1 MRSISVAPLA
11 ATALAMAG
19 VSGGA
24 ALAAEDMRISGP
36 HVHANLA
43 VYFVHGSSVGGPV
56 PLTLQ
61 EALAKGHVQVIET
74 GRVNELQ
81 IENVGAEQVFIQAG
95 DIVKGGKQDRVL
107 TVSFLLPANSGRLPI
122 ASFCVEQG
130 RWAARGKEDQGKFS
144 SAGEAMPSR
153 SALLAMAA
161 PPPERQPDSGRPASG
176 RPESARPEASN
187 SSAAQRVTREY
198 DELGKKQREVWDSV
212 ASTQKKLSRGL
223 NAPVAS
229 PQSAS
234 SLQLALENEK
244 LKDARTA
251 YVGALQAS
259 GEKDTDV
266 VGYVVAINGK
276 MSAANLYPSNALF
289 RKMWSKQLAAVVTE
303 AIGEI
308 PGAAPAAAAPPTPAA
323 ATEFLAEAEKGK
335 TYERAAAAGARQEV
349 RDADKSLYNEA
360 RSADG
365 KWIHRSYLAK

>member
-1 MRSISVAPLA
+1 MRFISVAPLA
-11 ATALAMAG
+11 AAAFATAGASAG
-19 VSGGA
+19 PRSPIRARASRVRTS
-24 ALAAEDMRISGP
+24 
-36 HVHANLA
+36 HANLA
-43 VYFVHGSSVGGPV
+43 VYFVHGASAGGPV

-61 EALAKGHVQVIET
+61 EALAKGQVQVVET

-81 IENVGAEQVFIQAG
+81 IENTGAEQVFIQAG

-130 RWAARGKEDQGKFS
+130 RWSARGKEDQAKFS

-161 PPPERQPDSGRPASG
+161 PPPDRRPRPQPQGGPNDWQLARRHARRRASTT
-176 RPESARPEASN
+176 RSQASSARFG
-187 SSAAQRVTREY
+187 TRSPP
-198 DELGKKQREVWDSV
+198 R
-212 ASTQKKLSRGL
+212 QKKLSQGL

-244 LKDARTA
+244 LKEARTA
-251 YVGALQAS
+251 YIGALQPA
-259 GEKDTDV
+259 GEKDADI

-289 RKMWSKQLAAVVTE
+289 RKMWEQAAGGRRHRGDRRE
-303 AIGEI
+303 RRARRL
-308 PGAAPAAAAPPTPAA
+308 PPPPPAPAPAA
-323 ATEFLAEAEKGK
+323 ATEFLADGREGQDL
-335 TYERAAAAGARQEV
+335 RAAGCCRHAPGGPRRRQVAIKRVARA
-349 RDADKSLYNEA
+349 RDSL
-360 RSADG
+360 
-365 KWIHRSYLAK
+365 

>member
-1 MRSISVAPLA
+1 MRFISVAPLA
-11 ATALAMAG
+11 AAALATAG
-19 VSGGA
+19 ASGGA
-24 ALAAEDMRISGP
+24 ALADQGTRISGP
-36 HVHANLA
+36 HAHANLA
-43 VYFVHGSSVGGPV
+43 VYFVHGVSAGGAV

-61 EALAKGHVQVIET
+61 EALAKGQVQVVET

-81 IENVGAEQVFIQAG
+81 IENTGSEQVFIQAG

-130 RWAARGKEDQGKFS
+130 RWSARGKEDQAKFS

-161 PPPERQPDSGRPASG
+161 PPPAKEQAQPQGGAATTGSLP
-176 RPESARPEASN
+176 
-187 SSAAQRVTREY
+187 SAAMRVGREH
-198 DELGKKQREVWDSV
+198 DEVSSKQRQVWDSV
-212 ASTQKKLSRGL
+212 AVTQRKLSQGL

-244 LKDARTA
+244 LKEARTA
-251 YVGALQAS
+251 YIGALQPA
-259 GEKDTDV
+259 GEKDGDI

-303 AIGEI
+303 AIGETTASA
-308 PGAAPAAAAPPTPAA
+308 PTAAMPPAPAPAA
-323 ATEFLAEAEKGK
+323 ATEFLAAAEKGQS
-335 TYERAAAAGARQEV
+335 YERAVAAGTRQEV
-349 RDADKSLYNEA
+349 READKSLYNEA

-365 KWIHRSYLAK
+365 KWIHRNYLAK

>member
-1 MRSISVAPLA
+1 MRFISVAPLA
-11 ATALAMAG
+11 AAALATAG
-19 VSGGA
+19 ASGGA
-24 ALAAEDMRISGP
+24 ALADQGTRISGP
-36 HVHANLA
+36 HAHANLA
-43 VYFVHGSSVGGPV
+43 VYFVHGVSAGGAV

-61 EALAKGHVQVIET
+61 EALAKGQVQVVET

-81 IENVGAEQVFIQAG
+81 IENTGSEQVFIQAG

-122 ASFCVEQG
+122 ASFCVERG
-130 RWAARGKEDQGKFS
+130 RWSARGKEDQAKFS

-161 PPPERQPDSGRPASG
+161 PPAAKEQAQPQGGAATTGNLP
-176 RPESARPEASN
+176 
-187 SSAAQRVTREY
+187 SAAMRAGREH
-198 DELGKKQREVWDSV
+198 DEVASKQRQVWDSV
-212 ASTQKKLSRGL
+212 AVTQKKLSQGL

-244 LKDARTA
+244 LKEARTA
-251 YVGALQAS
+251 YIGALQPA
-259 GEKDTDV
+259 GEKDGDI

-303 AIGEI
+303 AIGET
-308 PGAAPAAAAPPTPAA
+308 PASAPAAAMPPAPAPAA
-323 ATEFLAEAEKGK
+323 ATEFLATAEKGK
-335 TYERAAAAGARQEV
+335 AYERAVAAGTRQEV

-360 RSADG
+360 RGADG
-365 KWIHRSYLAK
+365 NWIHRSYLAK

>member
-1 MRSISVAPLA
+1 MRYWSAAPLA
-11 ATALAMAG
+11 AAALAAMG

-24 ALAAEDMRISGP
+24 AAADQGMRISGP

-43 VYFVHGSSVGGPV
+43 IYLVHGASAPGPV

-61 EALAKGHVQVIET
+61 EAVAKGHVQVIET

-81 IENVGAEQVFIQAG
+81 IENTGNEAVFVQAG

-130 RWAARGKEDQGKFS
+130 RWAARGKEELGKFS

-153 SALLAMAA
+153 TALLAMAA
-161 PPPERQPDSGRPASG
+161 PPPEAKTDPAG
-176 RPESARPEASN
+176 P
-187 SSAAQRVTREY
+187 SAASPPDAARAASAQRIAREQ
-198 DELGKKQREVWDSV
+198 DQVAKKQREVWDSV
-212 ASTQKKLSRGL
+212 AATQNKLARGL
-223 NAPVAS
+223 NAPVAA
-229 PQSAS
+229 PESAS
-234 SLQLALENEK
+234 SLQLALENAK
-244 LKDARTA
+244 LKEARA
-251 YVGALQAS
+251 GYVQALLAT
-259 GEKDTDV
+259 GEAEGDV

-276 MSAANLYPSNALF
+276 MSAANLYPSNGLF

-303 AIGEI
+303 AIGEQQ
-308 PGAAPAAAAPPTPAA
+308 GAGNAASPPPAPSA

-335 TYERAAAAGARQEV
+335 SYERPLAAGTRQET

-360 RSADG
+360 RAADG